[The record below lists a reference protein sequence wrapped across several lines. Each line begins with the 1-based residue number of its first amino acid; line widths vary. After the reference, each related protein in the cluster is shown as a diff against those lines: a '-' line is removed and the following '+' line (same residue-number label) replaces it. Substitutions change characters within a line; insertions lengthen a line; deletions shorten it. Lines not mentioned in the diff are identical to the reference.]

1 MKPRSRAQ
9 RVRLR
14 PRCCK
19 GEKKKEKEK
28 EKIEAKVDLK
38 FRVSNTVRVRR
49 KKKLRDSETLRH
61 ELEVR
66 L

>member
-1 MKPRSRAQ
+1 MMKPRSRAQ

-49 KKKLRDSETLRH
+49 KKKIERFRDLKA
-61 ELEVR
+61 
-66 L
+66 